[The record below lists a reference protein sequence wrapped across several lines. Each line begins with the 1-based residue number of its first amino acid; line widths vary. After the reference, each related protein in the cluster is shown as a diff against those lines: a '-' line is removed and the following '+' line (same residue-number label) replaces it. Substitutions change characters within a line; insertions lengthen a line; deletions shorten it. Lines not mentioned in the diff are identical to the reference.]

1 MKKKLLVIMMATMML
16 SVTACTQNTPK
27 GDDVDSQSTTN
38 GSNTEVDYDTNNTD
52 NDIEESNTYDGS
64 DSASDAYNVEEGF
77 LYDGACF
84 ALYETMGESDD
95 IVYVAEREGKLC
107 ISFDD
112 TNYIPLSYSEAK
124 EGYDAYPSDD
134 AESHIIIKETTVNG
148 AFGIEIMSSGSYG
161 KYYGEYIGIPD
172 RD

>member
-1 MKKKLLVIMMATMML
+1 MKKKLLVIMMTAMML

-27 GDDVDSQSTTN
+27 ENDSVS
-38 GSNTEVDYDTNNTD
+38 
-52 NDIEESNTYDGS
+52 
-64 DSASDAYNVEEGF
+64 EEGF

-107 ISFDD
+107 ISFDAI
-112 TNYIPLSYSEAK
+112 NYIPLSYSEAK

>member
-1 MKKKLLVIMMATMML
+1 MKKKLLVIMMTAMML

-27 GDDVDSQSTTN
+27 
-38 GSNTEVDYDTNNTD
+38 E
-52 NDIEESNTYDGS
+52 NDLVS
-64 DSASDAYNVEEGF
+64 EEGF

-112 TNYIPLSYSEAK
+112 INYIPLSYSEAK

-134 AESHIIIKETTVNG
+134 AESHIIIQETTVNG
-148 AFGIEIMSSGSYG
+148 AFGIEIVSSGSYG

-172 RD
+172 RDM